1 MKIVIMSL
9 LVMIGFGFSA
19 CSSKEVN
26 HNGSYDQ
33 AQKANDKAQNK
44 LR

>member
-9 LVMIGFGFSA
+9 LVMIGFSA
-19 CSSKEVN
+19 CSSKDS
-26 HNGSYDQ
+26 HYGSYER
-33 AQKANDKAQNK
+33 AQSTNDKAQSK

>member
-9 LVMIGFGFSA
+9 LVMIGFSFSA

-26 HNGSYDQ
+26 HNGSYER
-33 AQKANDKAQNK
+33 AQSTNDKAQSG